1 MAITTKLGNFK
12 FSPEGIS
19 LLKKISVYMSILILI
34 YGFTQSFIQYRML
47 IFFAIFLTTIG
58 GIWFISKKHSPT
70 PLKPFLFLWLAAYSI
85 SLILSIDPRR
95 SISQMFF
102 MLAGL
107 LLFLLSYDLI
117 HRGWKIQWFIS
128 GFVIMGT
135 FILVIS
141 LRDVI
146 SWYLN
151 WITVNPGQWIPYIN
165 FRPGNAN
172 LIAPYMYLAFHMA
185 LTLLFKEK
193 KNITKVLLAII
204 LFLTMLE
211 LYLTSSRGG
220 WLGMFFG
227 LIVWGIFFFTTQKMF
242 LKYWFQKIVKNKWLF
257 SASIILVLVVVS
269 FGGNLLYNKAIHP
282 THGSILTSRS
292 GLWGPAI
299 TAFKQNPF
307 FGQGQFTYGTAFLLE
322 NSAPPNTVYV
332 HPHGMYH
339 NLLGEM
345 GIVGFIAA
353 VTFSI
358 AYSRKFKINFNQ
370 SKEKIYMVGI
380 LAYCVSF
387 FIHSIFDS
395 FNLEVSLFWP
405 MTILTGVAIAQPSSM
420 PKMPSSGRP
429 WWVLILIGSSW
440 FGIWTITPHYQGVA
454 FANQNQWGSA
464 YEKFQTAVK
473 RDPLNAITHQ
483 QLSLIAA
490 VLADK
495 GDANKLDEAI
505 TELKKTIQLEPA
517 FALNHANLA
526 ALHISNNDLVNASEA
541 AKRAVE
547 LAPGTPLYSLNLGF
561 ILEQNGELENAQ
573 VAYQQT
579 LSLNPEWSTS
589 DFWHE
594 TDLRDSFINN
604 WMKDNPAPGPIS
616 FEEAYQTW
624 QNNQQVNWA
633 FNQLASAQIHQGDL
647 EGAKK
652 TLQNSE
658 LAYVNSPQDRI
669 ETDWLWV
676 KYYEEIGDYKLA
688 EESREQIITQY
699 NHYGIYGPGTF
710 GVLYYAPN
718 MFRMSAM
725 AMEIVPQMVDVPIP
739 AIWQE

>member
-1 MAITTKLGNFK
+1 
-12 FSPEGIS
+12 
-19 LLKKISVYMSILILI
+19 
-34 YGFTQSFIQYRML
+34 
-47 IFFAIFLTTIG
+47 
-58 GIWFISKKHSPT
+58 
-70 PLKPFLFLWLAAYSI
+70 
-85 SLILSIDPRR
+85 
-95 SISQMFF
+95 

-117 HRGWKIQWFIS
+117 HRGWKIQWFMS

-141 LRDVI
+141 LRDVL
-146 SWYLN
+146 SWYMN

-185 LTLLFKEK
+185 LTLLFKAK

-227 LIVWGIFFFTTQKMF
+227 LIVWGIYLFTTQKTF
-242 LKYWFQKIVKNKWLF
+242 LKNWFQKIVKNKWLF
-257 SASIILVLVVVS
+257 SASIILVLVVIS
-269 FGGNLLYNKAIHP
+269 FGGILLYNKAIHP
-282 THGSILTSRS
+282 THGSILYSRS

-299 TAFKQNPF
+299 TAFKQNPI

-345 GIVGFIAA
+345 GIIGFMAA
-353 VTFSI
+353 VSFSI

-370 SKEKIYMVGI
+370 SKEKNYLVGI

-420 PKMPSSGRP
+420 PKTPSSGRP
-429 WWVLILIGSSW
+429 WWVLLLIGSSW

-454 FANQNQWGSA
+454 LANQNQWGLA
-464 YEKFQTAVK
+464 YEKFQTAVE

-483 QLSLIAA
+483 QLALSAA
-490 VLADK
+490 VLAEN
-495 GDANKLDEAI
+495 GDTNKMDEAI

-526 ALHISNNDLVNASEA
+526 ALYRANNQLELA
-541 AKRAVE
+541 AAAAE
-547 LAPGTPLYSLNLGF
+547 HSATLAPGAPFYSLNLGS
-561 ILEQNGELENAQ
+561 ILEQKGDPEHAKAAYQQSLTDMPDWSTASFWDETELRKSFIADWRNNNPMAESISLEDAIQVWQDNQQVSWSYNQLARVQLEQGEYPAARKTLENA
-573 VAYQQT
+573 
-579 LSLNPEWSTS
+579 
-589 DFWHE
+589 
-594 TDLRDSFINN
+594 
-604 WMKDNPAPGPIS
+604 G
-616 FEEAYQTW
+616 
-624 QNNQQVNWA
+624 
-633 FNQLASAQIHQGDL
+633 
-647 EGAKK
+647 
-652 TLQNSE
+652 
-658 LAYVNSPQDRI
+658 LAYVNSSEDGI
-669 ETDWLWV
+669 ETQWL
-676 KYYEEIGDYKLA
+676 LA
-688 EESREQIITQY
+688 ISYALTGETEKAVEMGKDAINRFYS
-699 NHYGIYGPGTF
+699 YGVYGPGTF
-710 GVLYYAPN
+710 GELHYAPR
-718 MFRMSAM
+718 MFRINGM
-725 AMEIVPQMVDVPIP
+725 AMEIVPQMVKIPVP
-739 AIWQE
+739 AIWLEREDLLIEWNQK